1 MFTVKTFETQ
11 RIRIRVEASNRKTLE
26 DDGLKVRKS
35 PIHARAACQRML
47 NKRFGRY
54 SIESGLDLNTCGQS
68 KMQQIRIR
76 VDGDG

>member
-1 MFTVKTFETQ
+1 MHTF
-11 RIRIRVEASNRKTLE
+11 RIHVEASNRKTSE

-35 PIHARAACQRML
+35 PTNARAECQRML
-47 NKRFGRY
+47 NKRLERY
-54 SIESGLDLNTCGQS
+54 SIEFGSGLNTCGQS